1 MQSGKTPWLTA
12 GLPAVI
18 RNHPVFGVG
27 QEKEVLLCYIDL
39 EPTLYQAR
47 AASHLHL
54 YSAQ

>member
-27 QEKEVLLCYIDL
+27 QEKEVPLCYIDL

-47 AASHLHL
+47 AASHLRL